1 MVVVDLTQHKLNTK
15 AFRENLKA
23 AIGSMVLLDY
33 AFNYPGA
40 VESDTLTDSIQQS
53 NLITTVS
60 EASKIID
67 EAIDEAA
74 FEDADDGNDRDD
86 DEGVG
91 DEDED

>member
-1 MVVVDLTQHKLNTK
+1 MIH
-15 AFRENLKA
+15 
-23 AIGSMVLLDY
+23 S
-33 AFNYPGA
+33 P
-40 VESDTLTDSIQQS
+40 TLFVQQS

-74 FEDADDGNDRDD
+74 FEDADDGNDDDD